1 VISTDELTGVQALE
15 RRHPGLPLAPGK
27 VERREFA
34 YIRHGTT
41 TFLLN
46 RDVATGQV
54 VAPSCGPTRT
64 AEDFVAHIARTVAT
78 DPAASRWHF
87 VVDHLNIHQS
97 EALVRYVAAA
107 SGLDENL
114 GVKGEAGILA
124 DQTSRAAF
132 LRDPAHAIVF
142 HYTPKHASWLNQI
155 EIWLGI
161 LTRKLLRRGSFR
173 STDDL
178 IATVLAFIAHYNR
191 TMAKP
196 FRWTYQGK
204 PLCDQPPTDSRQ
216 AVLGQQRF
224 SRAALVRLVTGAVLA
239 ALLVLPAVAPALQV
253 RREAGFR
260 RSERTVQ
267 DLSARPGDF
276 LTRPETA
283 AIALPPTA
291 TTDTGGLFPGLI
303 LLALAV
309 AGAASG
315 IRDSTRRAW
324 VVYLVSSAILALL
337 LALGLNLALWGWRPF
352 ATLRTLVPGLDG
364 VRSPYRFAVITHLC
378 LPILAACALAR
389 LQWIGT
395 TARKGAGVI
404 LLLGL
409 LGAGENLAIP
419 APLAQ
424 VPASPRTAWTA
435 WLRAQ
440 PTGTV
445 IAHIPFPS
453 GPYTW
458 DYEVETRRMLA
469 QIDHGKPMVN
479 GYSSYFP
486 QVQTPDGTV
495 VPTYTRFQL
504 AMAQQFPEYALACAL
519 SDRLG
524 ATMLVVDR
532 GWLGLHESQMAT
544 LDTFLRSAYSDEQV
558 QIYYLSIPP
567 GQCQKR

>member
-1 VISTDELTGVQALE
+1 VTLPFAAKLQGVLPNLALFGMLWILE
-15 RRHPGLPLAPGK
+15 GMVRFGRDGRVRAAAWAAVG
-27 VERREFA
+27 FA
-34 YIRHGTT
+34 ATYYAMQQYAFFFTP
-41 TFLLN
+41 FAA
-46 RDVATGQV
+46 VAGV
-54 VAPSCGPTRT
+54 VA
-64 AEDFVAHIARTVAT
+64 
-78 DPAASRWHF
+78 
-87 VVDHLNIHQS
+87 
-97 EALVRYVAAA
+97 
-107 SGLDENL
+107 
-114 GVKGEAGILA
+114 
-124 DQTSRAAF
+124 
-132 LRDPAHAIVF
+132 
-142 HYTPKHASWLNQI
+142 
-155 EIWLGI
+155 
-161 LTRKLLRRGSFR
+161 
-173 STDDL
+173 
-178 IATVLAFIAHYNR
+178 
-191 TMAKP
+191 
-196 FRWTYQGK
+196 
-204 PLCDQPPTDSRQ
+204 
-216 AVLGQQRF
+216 LGQQRF

-324 VVYLVSSAILALL
+324 VVYLVSSAVLALL
-337 LALGLNLALWGWRPF
+337 LALGLNLALGGWHPF

-389 LQWIGT
+389 LHWIGT

-445 IAHIPFPS
+445 IAHVPFPS

-486 QVQTPDGTV
+486 QVQTLDGTV

-544 LDTFLRSAYSDEQV
+544 LDGSVGLCGD
-558 QIYYLSIPP
+558 
-567 GQCQKR
+567 G